1 MNVRETK
8 EWVARNKRM
17 SSHGSCASDS
27 RSSTTII
34 HTYPCSF
41 RVLTQGTQVTSCR
54 SNYPIRSPEYIL
66 SSRIPIHPVIMLKKK
81 LLSILTNYLTD
92 ANYMHLERNKLRSNG
107 PPPLYQGAK
116 RRLATEA
123 DHTT

>member
-1 MNVRETK
+1 
-8 EWVARNKRM
+8 
-17 SSHGSCASDS
+17 
-27 RSSTTII
+27 
-34 HTYPCSF
+34 
-41 RVLTQGTQVTSCR
+41 
-54 SNYPIRSPEYIL
+54 
-66 SSRIPIHPVIMLKKK
+66 MLKKK

-123 DHTT
+123 DHTTPVYPFLAARNLTHSLGS